1 MSQHSPDGINRLVGD
16 FMDLQEQWENDRENF
31 DWRVLQELAQRSVH
45 AYNEGAGPSFQ
56 ALALDGMRHNEFH
69 ERFLSYLLQAG
80 FDPFHLSSAGS
91 GAAEIPV
98 IDHASL
104 AEAAES
110 NPFSA
115 RMRSMLMDLARKHFE
130 PLARDVESGMQ
141 ASAAPLF
148 PAAKACAESI
158 PEDLMQRIAPEL
170 VAQVGAM
177 PSRQQIN
184 PTEGY
189 LSAAEVETD
198 NSRRPYG

>member
-1 MSQHSPDGINRLVGD
+1 MSEHSPDGINRLVSD
-16 FMDLQEQWENDRENF
+16 FMDLQEQWESDRENF
-31 DWRVLQELAQRSVH
+31 DWRVLQELAQRGVH

-69 ERFLSYLLQAG
+69 ERFLGYLLQAG
-80 FDPFHLSSAGS
+80 FNPFHLSSAGS
-91 GAAEIPV
+91 GATEIPV

-104 AEAAES
+104 AESSES

-115 RMRSMLMDLARKHFE
+115 RMRSTLMDLARKHFE
-130 PLARDVESGMQ
+130 PLAQDVESGMQ

-158 PEDLMQRIAPEL
+158 PDDLMQRIAPEL
-170 VAQVGAM
+170 VGHVGAM
-177 PSRQQIN
+177 PSRQRVN
-184 PTEGY
+184 PDEAY
-189 LSAAEVETD
+189 LSAAEVEID